1 MSLKNTTTP
10 EKNVVELEISID
22 RDTFEAAVTEA
33 FKRKASKINVPGF
46 RRGKAPRGIIEKMY
60 GKGVFYEDALEVV
73 VPAAYS
79 EALAESGAQAVSRPE
94 YNVTEIGD
102 DGVLFTAR
110 FYVKPEVSISDYKG
124 IEADRL
130 TVPVTDEMVDSEIN
144 RVRNRNGREIEVTD
158 RPAAEG
164 DTVDIN
170 YCGKIK
176 GEDNSFEGGTAENYR
191 LKLGSGA
198 FIPGFETQIVGHNAG
213 EEFDVEVS
221 FPEDYHSKELA
232 GKPAV
237 FAVKLNAVKY
247 TELPELDDEFAK
259 DVSDFDTFAEYK
271 ADVRAKLE
279 KAHENAAEMGLNER
293 LSDALIAKTEVDI
306 PACMI
311 DDEVEEGV
319 RQYENR
325 LRSQGLSLDLYLK
338 YTGMTLEKLRED
350 FRPRAERQVKLRLA
364 LEKVAELEN
373 IAVSEEEVEAEFADI
388 AKEYNVGIED
398 VKKSIDRGL
407 IESDLKLRTAMK
419 LVRDNA
425 VVTDKIDDPANHT
438 HDHDH
443 DHDQHHHHDHDH
455 DHDHGDDCDCDD
467 CSHDE

>member
-10 EKNVVELEISID
+10 EKNVVEFEISID
-22 RDTFEAAVTEA
+22 RETFEAAVAEA
-33 FKRKASKINVPGF
+33 FKKKAPKINVPGF

-60 GKGVFYEDALEVV
+60 GKGVFYEDALETV
-73 VPAAYS
+73 VPMAYR
-79 EALAESGAQAVSRPE
+79 EALVESGAQAVSRPE

-102 DGVLFTAR
+102 DGVVFTAR
-110 FYVKPEVSISDYKG
+110 FFVKPDVTVSDYKG

-130 TVPVTDEMVDSEIN
+130 IVPVTDEMVDGEIN

-158 RPAAEG
+158 RPAADG
-164 DTVDIN
+164 DTVDID
-170 YCGKIK
+170 YIGKLK
-176 GEDNSFEGGTAENYR
+176 GEDNPFEGGTAEHYR
-191 LKLGSGA
+191 LKLGSGS
-198 FIPGFETQIVGHNAG
+198 FIPGFESQIVGHNAG
-213 EEFDVEVS
+213 DEFDVEVT
-221 FPEDYHSKELA
+221 FPEDYHAKELA

-237 FAVKLNAVKY
+237 FKVKLNSIKF

-279 KAHENAAEMGLNER
+279 KAHENAAEMGLSER
-293 LSDALIAKTEVDI
+293 LSDALIARTDVDI
-306 PACMI
+306 PVCMI

-364 LEKVAELEN
+364 LEKIAQLEN
-373 IAVSEEEVEAEFADI
+373 IAVSDEEIENEFADI
-388 AKEYNVGIED
+388 AKGYNVGIDE
-398 VKKSIDRGL
+398 VKRSVDRGL
-407 IESDLKLRTAMK
+407 IESDLKLRAAMK

-443 DHDQHHHHDHDH
+443 DHDHERE
-455 DHDHGDDCDCDD
+455 HGDDCGCDD
-467 CSHDE
+467 